1 MIIALPS
8 HLHAAAALA
17 ALDAGLHVFVETPM
31 ALSVADAK
39 KVARKAAE
47 KNLILAVGQQRRYN
61 WIYDHALEMVRL
73 DLLDDVHY
81 IRSQWHLLKPEK
93 KPAQARRPRK
103 RSEEAKKEARSPASS
118 RSTGGRMFPRKRP
131 L

>member
-61 WIYDHALEMVRL
+61 WIYDHALEWSASTSWTTC
-73 DLLDDVHY
+73 
-81 IRSQWHLLKPEK
+81 ITS
-93 KPAQARRPRK
+93 
-103 RSEEAKKEARSPASS
+103 ARSGTS
-118 RSTGGRMFPRKRP
+118 
-131 L
+131 